1 MLFTDVYYYN
11 VGSAGEAVWATSAH
25 NTPHH
30 KRARPGL
37 DLAGLLQIDGEEKI
51 GARVTSFEEGCNI
64 LAEKKHL
71 TRSGCLTIDVNSLI
85 K

>member
-1 MLFTDVYYYN
+1 M
-11 VGSAGEAVWATSAH
+11 WATSAH

-37 DLAGLLQIDGEEKI
+37 GLAGLLQIDGEVRMDI
-51 GARVTSFEEGCNI
+51 CVISFKEGCNI
-64 LAEKKHL
+64 LVEEKHL
-71 TRSGCLTIDVNSLI
+71 TRSECLTVDISSLD

>member
-1 MLFTDVYYYN
+1 M
-11 VGSAGEAVWATSAH
+11 WATSAH

-51 GARVTSFEEGCNI
+51 GVCVISYEEGCNI
-64 LAEKKHL
+64 LAEEKHL
-71 TRSGCLTIDVNSLI
+71 TRSGCLTIDINSWI